1 MKMKNISNSHWHHV
15 LCMLVLLI
23 LPALACASTATPI
36 SNIAPT
42 PDETM
47 NALAPTATVP
57 VPAWNPSETEW
68 ENIGGFLFGLPG
80 GVNLGTKTFGIFSPG
95 KKRGILHKA
104 WDASRWYST
113 WNDLVKTCGKNTQ
126 PSVAGH

>member
-68 ENIGGFLFGLPG
+68 ENIGGSLFGFPG
-80 GVNLGTKTFGIFSPG
+80 VGNLETKPFGIFF
-95 KKRGILHKA
+95 RGRKGGVFHKA
-104 WDASRWYST
+104 VESSCLDSF
-113 WNDLVKTCGKNTQ
+113 
-126 PSVAGH
+126 

>member
-23 LPALACASTATPI
+23 LPALACASAATPI

-68 ENIGGFLFGLPG
+68 ENIGGFLLWSPAPG
-80 GVNLGTKTFGIFSPG
+80 SWGPNTLV
-95 KKRGILHKA
+95 ILH
-104 WDASRWYST
+104 ASNNNANYPT
-113 WNDLVKTCGKNTQ
+113 
-126 PSVAGH
+126 A

>member
-23 LPALACASTATPI
+23 LPALACASAATPI

-68 ENIGGFLFGLPG
+68 ENIGGFIVGLPG
-80 GVNLGTKTFGIFSPG
+80 SVSWGPKRFGIFSEG
-95 KKRGILHKA
+95 KKGGILPKA
-104 WDASRWYST
+104 GNTSGLYPFD
-113 WNDLVKTCGKNTQ
+113 TCLGNLCGET
-126 PSVAGH
+126 

>member
-23 LPALACASTATPI
+23 LPALACASAATPI

-68 ENIGGFLFGLPG
+68 ENIGGSIFGSPVAVSWGPNRLGIFPH
-80 GVNLGTKTFGIFSPG
+80 GTKRASYHT
-95 KKRGILHKA
+95 A
-104 WDASRWYST
+104 WNASGWY
-113 WNDLVKTCGKNTQ
+113 
-126 PSVAGH
+126 PSVTDLAKLSR